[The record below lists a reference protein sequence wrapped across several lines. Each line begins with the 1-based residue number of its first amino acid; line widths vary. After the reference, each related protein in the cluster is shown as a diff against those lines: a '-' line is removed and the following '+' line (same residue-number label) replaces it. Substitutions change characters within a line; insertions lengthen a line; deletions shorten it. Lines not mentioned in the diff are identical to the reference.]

1 MVPVEDMRALLE
13 YTYALH
19 AECGCIFTRQAV
31 GDKGRAVKERNEV
44 LKGFRKQ
51 QQVAR
56 DTGVCRGG
64 DVTGGISVMTAD
76 MSVMTGGMSV
86 MTAGICDEPL
96 GLRRRSRHADA
107 GPGLTPPRDPNK
119 FICWQTPGQGPS
131 LLLLGCAD
139 GARMARAAGRARCVV
154 RRAGVQDWRGP
165 GQGVCLCGSGK

>member
-19 AECGCIFTRQAV
+19 AECGCIVTRQAV

-107 GPGLTPPRDPNK
+107 GPGLTP
-119 FICWQTPGQGPS
+119 S
-131 LLLLGCAD
+131 
-139 GARMARAAGRARCVV
+139 
-154 RRAGVQDWRGP
+154 RGP
-165 GQGVCLCGSGK
+165 G